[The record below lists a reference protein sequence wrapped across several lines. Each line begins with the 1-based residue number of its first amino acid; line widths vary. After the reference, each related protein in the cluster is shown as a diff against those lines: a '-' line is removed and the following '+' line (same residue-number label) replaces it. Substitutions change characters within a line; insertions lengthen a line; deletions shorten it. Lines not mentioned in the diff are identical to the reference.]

1 MLRPQFTREQIGQ
14 LDLEERH
21 VQNAMQMLR
30 VAADGWTSPTNI
42 QSVFFNLTID
52 SATEFLLG
60 KSVDSQLG
68 SVRSSNDLGNNFA
81 VYFDRSQR
89 AASKRIHLG
98 ALSWIIDSKETRHSD
113 ATVHMFV
120 DQLVNDALLRT
131 KSQDT
136 EQDLHGKQY
145 VFLDALASD
154 TKDPVELR
162 SHVLHLLLA
171 GRDTTASLLSWTV
184 LRLSRHP
191 RVLQKLR
198 ASITATFGAYPST
211 ENISFSTLK
220 SCQYLQHVMS
230 EVLRLHPVVPL
241 NRRSAISDTTIPEGG
256 GTDGKSPIFI
266 RKGQV
271 IEYSPY
277 VIHRRKD
284 FWGHDAAEFIP
295 ERWVH
300 RKTGWE
306 YIPFNGGPRI
316 CIGQQFALTE
326 AGYVLV
332 RLLQRFDRIED
343 VYPERPMRGEC
354 SLTTYPA
361 DSVTVRLREAE
372 VCECREYSQFSAE
385 EKAEHRN

>member
-1 MLRPQFTREQIGQ
+1 
-14 LDLEERH
+14 
-21 VQNAMQMLR
+21 MQMLR